1 MISFRYHLVTIVAI
15 FAGLAV
21 GIVAGS
27 TVVDRTLL
35 ENTRQNLETT
45 NRKLDQVKT
54 ENDRLA
60 EQNRQL
66 DELGQA
72 GPQQFLAG
80 RLDGV
85 PVVVVEGPGVRSS
98 VRDGLRRSL
107 ESAGATVAAEVA
119 LDPSTADDGKV
130 GDISDVL
137 GLSPTA
143 EDTTPVAPD
152 TVRAALGAEVA
163 DRLRSALTT
172 LRAPA
177 GEGDTPAAEV
187 TTTTTAETADS
198 AGTSPTDSADTAAGD
213 DATSGDGSSA
223 GVDAPREP
231 RAAFEAE
238 FAPLEAANL
247 IDLRNAATTELST
260 SLPFLTVVLTDR
272 ESNADA
278 TSVLES
284 FLSQYTGAGDRPLT
298 IAAEGELA
306 SPRDGAPASLVDAVG
321 HSSRL
326 RDLVSTVDN
335 ATLFTGWAATVL
347 AAQQLERTG
356 QIGHFGI
363 AGSDGLLPE
372 APS

>member
-1 MISFRYHLVTIVAI
+1 MISFRYHLLTIVAI

-21 GIVAGS
+21 GVVAGS

-45 NRKLDQVKT
+45 NHKLDQVKA
-54 ENDRLA
+54 ENNRLKD
-60 EQNRQL
+60 QNRQL
-66 DELGQA
+66 DELGEA
-72 GPQQFLAG
+72 GPQQFLAD

-85 PVVVVEGPGVRSS
+85 PVVVVEGPSVRSS

-107 ESAGATVAAEVA
+107 ESAGATVAAEIA
-119 LDPSTADDGKV
+119 LDPSTADDAKV
-130 GDISDVL
+130 ADIANVL
-137 GLSPTA
+137 GLTPSVEDSTPTS
-143 EDTTPVAPD
+143 PD
-152 TVRAALGAEVA
+152 TVHAALGAEVA
-163 DRLRSALTT
+163 DRLRSTLTS
-172 LRAPA
+172 LRAQNDGRA
-177 GEGDTPAAEV
+177 APAAEV
-187 TTTTTAETADS
+187 TTTTASGETADS
-198 AGTSPTDSADTAAGD
+198 DGTADPLVG
-213 DATSGDGSSA
+213 G
-223 GVDAPREP
+223 DAPREP

-238 FAPLEAANL
+238 FATLEAANL

-260 SLPFLTVVLTDR
+260 SRPFLTVVLTDR
-272 ESNADA
+272 QSNADA
-278 TSVLES
+278 TGVLGS

-298 IAAEGELA
+298 VAAEAELEA
-306 SPRDGAPASLVDAVG
+306 PRDGAPASLVDAVG
-321 HSSRL
+321 RSSRL